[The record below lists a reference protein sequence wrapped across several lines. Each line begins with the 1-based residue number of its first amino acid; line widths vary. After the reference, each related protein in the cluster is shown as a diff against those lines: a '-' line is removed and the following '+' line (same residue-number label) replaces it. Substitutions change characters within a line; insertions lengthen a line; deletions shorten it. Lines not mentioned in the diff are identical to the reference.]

1 MLPGLTSAG
10 APAPLTLQPTP
21 AALRPAVAPALQLGF
36 TALYTALYALLFLAV
51 YAQLWLLLLSR
62 HKRLSFQSVFL
73 FLCLLWAAL
82 RATLFSFYFQ
92 NSLEAN
98 RLPMA
103 VYWLFYCCPVCLQF
117 FTLSLIN
124 TYFTQVLL
132 KVKDLHREDVNKL
145 IWVTRCAYGALSL
158 LFLCVNVACGALGRR
173 GGGGEGPG
181 AAECAWRLVLVRV
194 LVNDLLFLLEA
205 AVLAATLLLLSRHS
219 RPNEASLHRRCP
231 SLCGTAALG
240 AAIILLFA
248 SRGCYN
254 LTVLVLSRN
263 HRAEAYDLD
272 WYNISDQADL
282 RSELGDR
289 GYLAFCTILLIWELL
304 PTTLLL
310 VIFRVR
316 WPAQEASSSMA
327 VHPRAPPRPYFFDD
341 PQGSEDGSPA
351 PWAHSVR
358 PQSSWYGSVTTPLLF
373 ASNPPAQDHSL
384 YSTPNN

>member
-10 APAPLTLQPTP
+10 APAPLALQPTP
-21 AALRPAVAPALQLGF
+21 AALRPAVAPAVQLGF
-36 TALYTALYALLFLAV
+36 TALYTALYAMLFLAV

-82 RATLFSFYFQ
+82 RTTLFSFYFL

-98 RLPMA
+98 RLPIA

-145 IWVTRCAYGALSL
+145 IWVTRCAYGAMSL
-158 LFLCVNVACGALGRR
+158 LFL
-173 GGGGEGPG
+173 
-181 AAECAWRLVLVRV
+181 LVLVRV

-219 RPNEASLHRRCP
+219 RPNGASLHRRCP

-240 AAIILLFA
+240 AAVILLFA

-327 VHPRAPPRPYFFDD
+327 GHPRALPRPYFFDD